1 MLKGIAASPGIV
13 IGRAFLLEEEEFYIA
28 KREIAPGN
36 IRQEINRFRKALAET
51 KEEMDGIRQKVLKQ
65 LGKRHVRLFDAYLL
79 ILEDPLLR
87 NDVIEMV
94 MAQRVNAEYA
104 LQMVIDKITK
114 TFNIIDDGYLRDRSL
129 DILDVGKRVLKRL
142 LGREREELATLSAP
156 VIVVAHNLT
165 PADTIAMRK
174 ENVIGFATDI
184 GGRTSHTAIMA
195 QSLEIPAV
203 VGLKNVTKKVKPG
216 DTIIVDGI
224 EGIVITNP
232 DSLTVENYQRQK
244 IKYTDAE
251 EALKKLTD
259 LPAVTAD
266 EYSIELH
273 ANIEVPEEIPSVHAH
288 GATGIGLFRTEY
300 IYLNRPDLP
309 SEKEQYEQ
317 YASVARQMMP
327 YPVVIRTMDLGADRF
342 VGEFGIS
349 AERNPFM
356 GLRAIRLCFKY
367 PHVFKTQLRAIL
379 RASVEGNL
387 KIMYPMICCWEEM
400 KHANELLEEVRNEL
414 RKEGVPFNEN
424 MEVGVMIETPSSA
437 LIADILAREADFLS
451 IGTNDLIQYTLA
463 VDRVNENVTHLYQ
476 PLHLSILRLVKRVI
490 DAGHQ
495 IGKPVG
501 MCGEMAADPSFTKIL
516 IGMGLDEFSMSPLSI
531 PRIKKIIRSTSLV
544 KAQELANRILATA
557 EQEEVSKIIER
568 FEAQQ

>member
-1 MLKGIAASPGIV
+1 MLKGIGASPGIV
-13 IGRAFLLEEEEFYIA
+13 IGRAFLLEEEKFYIS
-28 KREIAPGN
+28 KRTIDSTEIK
-36 IRQEINRFRKALAET
+36 QEIIRFRKALAET
-51 KEEMDGIRQKVLKQ
+51 REEMGGIRQKVLKQ

-79 ILEDPLLR
+79 ILEDPILR
-87 NDVIEMV
+87 NDVIKMV
-94 MAQRVNAEYA
+94 TEERVNAEYA

-114 TFNIIDDGYLRDRSL
+114 TFAMIDDGYLRDRSL

-142 LGREREELATLSAP
+142 LGREREELATLPSP
-156 VIVVAHNLT
+156 VIVIAHNLS

-203 VGLKNVTKKVKPG
+203 VGLKNVTKKLKLG

-232 DSLTVENYQRQK
+232 DSLTVENYERQK
-244 IKYTDAE
+244 IKYSNAQK
-251 EALKKLTD
+251 ALKKLTD

-266 EYSIELH
+266 EYNVELH

-300 IYLNRPDLP
+300 IYLNRVDLP
-309 SEKEQYEQ
+309 SEEEQYQQ
-317 YASVARQMMP
+317 YTSVAWKMMP
-327 YPVVIRTMDLGADRF
+327 YPVIIRTMDLGADRF

-349 AERNPFM
+349 PERNPFM
-356 GLRAIRLCFKY
+356 GLRAIRLCFRY

-387 KIMYPMICCWEEM
+387 KIMYPMICCVEELR
-400 KHANELLEEVRNEL
+400 HANELLEEVKNEL
-414 RKEGVPFNEN
+414 GKEKIPFNEN

-463 VDRVNENVTHLYQ
+463 VDRVNENVTHLYR
-476 PLHLSILRLVKRVI
+476 PLHLSILRLLKGII

-495 IGKPVG
+495 AGNRVG
-501 MCGEMAADPSFTKIL
+501 MCGEMAADSSLTKIL
-516 IGMGLDEFSMSPLSI
+516 LGMGLDEFSMSPLSI
-531 PRIKKIIRSTSLV
+531 PKIKKIIRSTSLT
-544 KAQELANRILATA
+544 KAQELANQVLATTK
-557 EQEEVSKIIER
+557 QEEVNKIIER
-568 FEAQQ
+568 FEALP

>member
-13 IGRAFLLEEEEFYIA
+13 IGRAFLLEEEEFYIS
-28 KREIAPGN
+28 KRTIEPTDIK
-36 IRQEINRFRKALAET
+36 QEIFRFRKALAET

-65 LGKRHVRLFDAYLL
+65 LGKRHVRLFEAYLL
-79 ILEDPLLR
+79 ILDDPILR
-87 NDVIEMV
+87 NDVMRVILE
-94 MAQRVNAEYA
+94 QRVNAEYA

-114 TFNIIDDGYLRDRSL
+114 TFNIIDDGYLRDRSM
-129 DILDVGKRVLKRL
+129 DILDVGKRVLKNL
-142 LGREREELATLSAP
+142 LGREREELATLPSP

-174 ENVIGFATDI
+174 ENVIGFVTDI

-203 VGLKNVTKKVKPG
+203 VGLKNVTKKVNPG

-224 EGIVITNP
+224 EGIVIINP
-232 DSLTVENYQRQK
+232 DSLTVENYERQK

-266 EYSIELH
+266 EYTVELQ

-300 IYLNRPDLP
+300 IYLNRVDFP
-309 SEKEQYEQ
+309 SEEEQYEQ
-317 YASVARQMMP
+317 YFSVARKMIP

-349 AERNPFM
+349 PERNPFM

-367 PHVFKTQLRAIL
+367 PDVFKTQLRAIM

-387 KIMYPMICCWEEM
+387 KIMYPMICCVEELRR
-400 KHANELLEEVRNEL
+400 ANELLEEVKNEL
-414 RKEGVPFNEN
+414 RKEKTPFNEN
-424 MEVGVMIETPSSA
+424 MEIGVMIETPSSA
-437 LIADILAREADFLS
+437 LIADVLAREADFLS

-463 VDRVNENVTHLYQ
+463 VDRVNENVTHLYK

-490 DAGHQ
+490 DAGHEE
-495 IGKPVG
+495 GKRVG

-516 IGMGLDEFSMSPLSI
+516 LGMGLDEFSMSPLSI
-531 PRIKKIIRSTSLV
+531 PKIKKIIRSTNLTR
-544 KAQELANRILATA
+544 ARELARKVLATT
-557 EQEEVSKIIER
+557 EQDEVSKIIER
-568 FEAQQ
+568 FEALP

>member
-13 IGRAFLLEEEEFYIA
+13 IGRAFLLEEEEFYII
-28 KREIAPGN
+28 KRTIEPADIK
-36 IRQEINRFRKALAET
+36 QEIIRFRKALAET
-51 KEEMDGIRQKVLKQ
+51 EEEMNGIRQRVLKQ

-79 ILEDPLLR
+79 ILDDPILR
-87 NDVIEMV
+87 DDVIRMV
-94 MAQRVNAEYA
+94 MEQRVNAEYA

-114 TFNIIDDGYLRDRSL
+114 TFNIIDDGYLRDRSM
-129 DILDVGKRVLKRL
+129 DILDVGKRVLKHL
-142 LGREREELATLSAP
+142 LGRERQELASLPSP

-203 VGLKNVTKKVKPG
+203 VGLKNITKKVKPG

-224 EGIVITNP
+224 EGIVIIDP
-232 DSLTVENYQRQK
+232 DSLTVENYERQK
-244 IKYTDAE
+244 IKFTDAE

-266 EYSIELH
+266 EHTVELQ

-300 IYLNRPDLP
+300 IYLNRVDLP
-309 SEKEQYEQ
+309 SEEEQYQQ
-317 YASVARQMMP
+317 YVSVARKMMP

-349 AERNPFM
+349 SERNPFM
-356 GLRAIRLCFKY
+356 GLRAIRLCFRY
-367 PHVFKTQLRAIL
+367 PDVFKTQLRAIL

-387 KIMYPMICCWEEM
+387 KIMYPMICCVEELR
-400 KHANELLEEVRNEL
+400 HANELLEEVKNEL
-414 RKEGVPFNEN
+414 REEKNPFNEN

-437 LIADILAREADFLS
+437 LIADILAREAGFLS

-463 VDRVNENVTHLYQ
+463 VDRVNENVTHLYK

-490 DAGHQ
+490 DAGHNE
-495 IGKPVG
+495 GKRVG

-516 IGMGLDEFSMSPLSI
+516 LGMGLDEFSMSPLSI
-531 PRIKKIIRSTSLV
+531 PKIKKIIRSTNLTR
-544 KAQELANRILATA
+544 ARELANEVLATR
-557 EQEEVSKIIER
+557 EQGEVSKIIER
-568 FEAQQ
+568 FEALP

>member
-13 IGRAFLLEEEEFYIA
+13 IGRAFLLEEEEFYIS
-28 KREIAPGN
+28 KRTIDVADMK
-36 IRQEINRFRKALAET
+36 QEIIRFRKALTET
-51 KEEMDGIRQKVLKQ
+51 REEMDGIRQKVLKQ
-65 LGKRHVRLFDAYLL
+65 LGKRHVRLFDAYVL
-79 ILEDPLLR
+79 ILEDPLLQ
-87 NDVIEMV
+87 NDVIRMV
-94 MAQRVNAEYA
+94 TEQRVNAEYA
-104 LQMVIDKITK
+104 LHMVIDKITK
-114 TFNIIDDGYLRDRSL
+114 TFNIIDDGYLRDRSR

-142 LGREREELATLSAP
+142 LGREREELATLSLP

-174 ENVIGFATDI
+174 ENVIGFVTDI

-203 VGLKNVTKKVKPG
+203 VGLKNVTKKIKPG

-224 EGIVITNP
+224 EGIVIINP
-232 DSLTVENYQRQK
+232 DSLTVENYERQK
-244 IKYTDAE
+244 IKYSDAE

-266 EYSIELH
+266 EHSVELH

-300 IYLNRPDLP
+300 IYLNRIDLP
-309 SEKEQYEQ
+309 SEEEQYQQ
-317 YASVARQMMP
+317 YASVAQKMMP
-327 YPVVIRTMDLGADRF
+327 YPVIIRTMDLGADRF

-349 AERNPFM
+349 PERNPFM
-356 GLRAIRLCFKY
+356 GLRAIRLCFRY

-387 KIMYPMICCWEEM
+387 KIMYPMICCVEELR
-400 KHANELLEEVRNEL
+400 HANQLLEEVKSEL
-414 RKEGVPFNEN
+414 IKEEIPFNEN

-437 LIADILAREADFLS
+437 LIADILAQEADFLS

-463 VDRVNENVTHLYQ
+463 VDRVNENVAHLYK

-495 IGKPVG
+495 FGKRVG
-501 MCGEMAADPSFTKIL
+501 MCGEMAADPSFTKAL
-516 IGMGLDEFSMSPLSI
+516 LGMGLDEFSMSPLSI
-531 PRIKKIIRSTSLV
+531 PKIKKIIRSTNLTKV
-544 KAQELANRILATA
+544 QELAKQLLATSK
-557 EQEEVSKIIER
+557 QEAVNEIIEK
-568 FEAQQ
+568 FETLP

>member
-28 KREIAPGN
+28 KREIAPSD
-36 IRQEINRFRKALAET
+36 IRQEIIRFRKALAET

-87 NDVIEMV
+87 DDVTEMV

-104 LQMVIDKITK
+104 LQMVIDRITK

-142 LGREREELATLSAP
+142 LGRERQELATLSAP

-244 IKYTDAE
+244 IKYSDAE

-266 EYSIELH
+266 EHNIELH

-327 YPVVIRTMDLGADRF
+327 YPVIIRTMDLGADRF

-400 KHANELLEEVRNEL
+400 RHANELLEEVRNEL
-414 RKEGVPFNEN
+414 RKEEVPFNEN

-476 PLHLSILRLVKRVI
+476 PLHLSILRLIKRVI

-531 PRIKKIIRSTSLV
+531 PKIKKIIRSTNLA

-557 EQEEVSKIIER
+557 QQEEVTKIIET

>member
-36 IRQEINRFRKALAET
+36 IRQEINRFRRALAET

-476 PLHLSILRLVKRVI
+476 PLHLSILRLIKRVI

-531 PRIKKIIRSTSLV
+531 PRIKKIIRSTSLA

>member
-13 IGRAFLLEEEEFYIA
+13 IGQAFLLEEEDFYIS
-28 KREIAPGN
+28 KRTISPGD
-36 IRQEINRFRKALAET
+36 IKQEIIRFRKALAQT
-51 KEEMDGIRQKVLKQ
+51 KEEMDGIRQKVLRQ
-65 LGKRHVRLFDAYLL
+65 LGKRHVRLFDAYVL
-79 ILEDPLLR
+79 ILEDPILGD
-87 NDVIEMV
+87 DVINMV
-94 MAQRVNAEYA
+94 TEQRVNAEYA

-114 TFNIIDDGYLRDRSL
+114 TFNMIDDGYLRERSR

-142 LGREREELATLSAP
+142 LGREREDLATLPSP

-174 ENVIGFATDI
+174 ENVIGFTTDI

-203 VGLKNVTKKVKPG
+203 VGLKNVTRKVKPG

-224 EGIVITNP
+224 EGIVIINP
-232 DSLTVENYQRQK
+232 DSVTIENYERQK
-244 IKYTDAE
+244 KRYFEDE
-251 EALKKLTD
+251 KALRKLTD

-266 EYSIELH
+266 EHRFELH

-300 IYLNRPDLP
+300 IYLNRVDLP
-309 SEKEQYEQ
+309 SEEEQYQQ
-317 YASVARQMMP
+317 YASVAQKMMP

-342 VGEFGIS
+342 VAEFGIS
-349 AERNPFM
+349 PERNPFM

-387 KIMYPMICCWEEM
+387 KIMYPMICCVEELR
-400 KHANELLEEVRNEL
+400 HANQLLEEAKSEL
-414 RKEGVPFNEN
+414 RKEGIPFNEN

-463 VDRVNENVTHLYQ
+463 VDRVNENVTHLYK
-476 PLHLSILRLVKRVI
+476 PLHLSILRLIKRVI
-490 DAGHQ
+490 DAGHEA
-495 IGKPVG
+495 GKWVG
-501 MCGEMAADPSFTKIL
+501 MCGEMAADPSFTTIL
-516 IGMGLDEFSMSPLSI
+516 LGMALDELSMSPLAI
-531 PRIKKIIRSTSLV
+531 PKIKKIVRSTSLTDA
-544 KAQELANRILATA
+544 KDLANRVLASL
-557 EQEEVSKIIER
+557 EQEEVNKIIEK
-568 FEAQQ
+568 FGAIP

>member
-13 IGRAFLLEEEEFYIA
+13 IGRVFLLEEEEFYIS
-28 KREIAPGN
+28 KRTIELADIK
-36 IRQEINRFRKALAET
+36 QEIIRFRKALAET
-51 KEEMDGIRQKVLKQ
+51 REEMDGVRQKVLKQ

-79 ILEDPLLR
+79 ILEDPILR
-87 NDVIEMV
+87 NDVVKMV
-94 MAQRVNAEYA
+94 TEQRVNAEYA

-266 EYSIELH
+266 EHSIELH

-379 RASVEGNL
+379 RASLEGNL

-476 PLHLSILRLVKRVI
+476 PLHLSILRLIKRVI

-531 PRIKKIIRSTSLV
+531 PRIKKIIRSTSLA

>member
-13 IGRAFLLEEEEFYIA
+13 IGQAFLLEEEEFYIS
-28 KREIAPGN
+28 KRTIDPAN
-36 IRQEINRFRKALAET
+36 VKQEIVRFRKALAET
-51 KEEMDGIRQKVLKQ
+51 GEEMDRIRQKVLKQ

-79 ILEDPLLR
+79 ILEDPILR

-94 MAQRVNAEYA
+94 TEQRVNAEYA
-104 LQMVIDKITK
+104 LQMAIDKITK
-114 TFNIIDDGYLRDRSL
+114 TFNLIDDGYLRDRSR
-129 DILDVGKRVLKRL
+129 DILDVEKRVLKRL
-142 LGREREELATLSAP
+142 LGREREELATLPSP

-174 ENVIGFATDI
+174 ENVIGFVTDI

-203 VGLKNVTKKVKPG
+203 VGLKNVTKKVKLG
-216 DTIIVDGI
+216 DTIIIDGI
-224 EGIVITNP
+224 EGIVIINP
-232 DSLTVENYQRQK
+232 DSLTVENYERQK
-244 IKYTDAE
+244 IKYSYAE
-251 EALKKLTD
+251 KALKKLTD

-266 EYSIELH
+266 DHSVELR

-300 IYLNRPDLP
+300 IYLNRVDLP
-309 SEKEQYEQ
+309 SEEEQYQQ
-317 YASVARQMMP
+317 YASVAREMIP
-327 YPVVIRTMDLGADRF
+327 YVVIIRTMDLGADRF

-349 AERNPFM
+349 PERNPFM
-356 GLRAIRLCFKY
+356 GLRAIRLCFRY

-387 KIMYPMICCWEEM
+387 KIMYPMICCVEELR
-400 KHANELLEEVRNEL
+400 HANQLLEEVKNEL
-414 RKEGVPFNEN
+414 RKEAIPFNEN

-463 VDRVNENVTHLYQ
+463 VDRVNENVTHLYK
-476 PLHLSILRLVKRVI
+476 PLHLSILRLIKRVI
-490 DAGHQ
+490 DAGRQ
-495 IGKPVG
+495 ARKRVG

-516 IGMGLDEFSMSPLSI
+516 LGMGLDEFSMSPLAI
-531 PRIKKIIRSTSLV
+531 PKIKKIIRSASLTR
-544 KAQELANRILATA
+544 AQELANQVLATSK
-557 EQEEVSKIIER
+557 QEEVTKIMEK
-568 FEAQQ
+568 FEALP

>member
-13 IGRAFLLEEEEFYIA
+13 IGRAFLLEEEEFYIS
-28 KREIAPGN
+28 KRTIEPADIK
-36 IRQEINRFRKALAET
+36 QEIIRFRKALAET
-51 KEEMDGIRQKVLKQ
+51 KEEMDGIRQRVLKQ

-79 ILEDPLLR
+79 ILDDPILR
-87 NDVIEMV
+87 NDVIRMV
-94 MAQRVNAEYA
+94 MEQRVNAEYA

-114 TFNIIDDGYLRDRSL
+114 TFNIIDDGYLRDRSM
-129 DILDVGKRVLKRL
+129 DILDVGKRVLKHL
-142 LGREREELATLSAP
+142 LGRERQELASLPSP

-203 VGLKNVTKKVKPG
+203 VGLKNITKKVTPG

-224 EGIVITNP
+224 EGIVIIDP
-232 DSLTVENYQRQK
+232 DSLTVENYERQK
-244 IKYTDAE
+244 IKFTDAE

-266 EYSIELH
+266 EYTVELQ

-300 IYLNRPDLP
+300 IYLNRVDLP
-309 SEKEQYEQ
+309 SEEEQYQQ
-317 YASVARQMMP
+317 YVSVARKMIP

-349 AERNPFM
+349 SERNPFM
-356 GLRAIRLCFKY
+356 GLRAIRLCFRY
-367 PHVFKTQLRAIL
+367 PDVFKTQLRAIL

-387 KIMYPMICCWEEM
+387 KIMYPMICCVEELR
-400 KHANELLEEVRNEL
+400 HANELLEEVKNEL
-414 RKEGVPFNEN
+414 REEKNPFNEN

-437 LIADILAREADFLS
+437 LIADILAREAGFLS

-463 VDRVNENVTHLYQ
+463 VDRVNENVTHLYK

-490 DAGHQ
+490 DAGHKE
-495 IGKPVG
+495 GKRVG

-516 IGMGLDEFSMSPLSI
+516 LGMGLDEFSMSPLSI
-531 PRIKKIIRSTSLV
+531 PKIKKIIRSTNLTR
-544 KAQELANRILATA
+544 ARELANEVLATR

-568 FEAQQ
+568 FEALP

>member
-13 IGRAFLLEEEEFYIA
+13 IGRAFLLEEEEFYIS
-28 KREIAPGN
+28 KRTIDDSDMK
-36 IRQEINRFRKALAET
+36 QEIIRFRKALTET
-51 KEEMDGIRQKVLKQ
+51 IEEMDGIRQKVLKQ
-65 LGKRHVRLFDAYLL
+65 LGKRHVRLFDVYVL
-79 ILEDPLLR
+79 ILEDPILR
-87 NDVIEMV
+87 NDVIKMV
-94 MAQRVNAEYA
+94 TEQRVNAEYA

-114 TFNIIDDGYLRDRSL
+114 TFNIIDDGYLRDRSR

-142 LGREREELATLSAP
+142 LGREREELATLPSP

-174 ENVIGFATDI
+174 ENVIGFVTDI
-184 GGRTSHTAIMA
+184 GGRTSHTVIMA

-216 DTIIVDGI
+216 DTIIIDGT
-224 EGIVITNP
+224 EGIVIINP
-232 DSLTVENYQRQK
+232 DSLTVENYERQK
-244 IKYTDAE
+244 IKYSNAE
-251 EALKKLTD
+251 KALKKLTD

-266 EYSIELH
+266 EHSVELH

-300 IYLNRPDLP
+300 IYLNRIDLP
-309 SEKEQYEQ
+309 SEEEQYRQ
-317 YASVARQMMP
+317 YASVAQKMMP
-327 YPVVIRTMDLGADRF
+327 YPVIIRTMDLGADRF

-349 AERNPFM
+349 PERNPFM
-356 GLRAIRLCFKY
+356 GLRAIRLCFRY

-387 KIMYPMICCWEEM
+387 KIMYPMICSVEELR
-400 KHANELLEEVRNEL
+400 HANQLLEEVKNEL
-414 RKEGVPFNEN
+414 RKEEIPFNEN
-424 MEVGVMIETPSSA
+424 MEAGVMIETPSSA
-437 LIADILAREADFLS
+437 LIADILAQEADFLS

-463 VDRVNENVTHLYQ
+463 VDRVNENVAHLYK
-476 PLHLSILRLVKRVI
+476 PLHLSILRLIKRVI

-495 IGKPVG
+495 FGKCVG

-516 IGMGLDEFSMSPLSI
+516 LGMGLDELSMSPLSI
-531 PRIKKIIRSTSLV
+531 PKIKNIIRSANLTR
-544 KAQELANRILATA
+544 AQELANRILATST
-557 EQEEVSKIIER
+557 QEEVNEIIEK
-568 FEAQQ
+568 FEALP

>member
-13 IGRAFLLEEEEFYIA
+13 IGRAFLLEEEEFYIS
-28 KREIAPGN
+28 KRTIDDSDMK
-36 IRQEINRFRKALAET
+36 QEIIRFRKALTET
-51 KEEMDGIRQKVLKQ
+51 IEEMDGIRQKVLKQ
-65 LGKRHVRLFDAYLL
+65 LGKRHVRLFDVYVL
-79 ILEDPLLR
+79 ILEDPILR
-87 NDVIEMV
+87 NDVIKMV
-94 MAQRVNAEYA
+94 TEQRVNAEYA

-114 TFNIIDDGYLRDRSL
+114 TFNIIDDGYLRDRSR

-142 LGREREELATLSAP
+142 LGREREELATLPSP

-174 ENVIGFATDI
+174 ENVIGFVTDI
-184 GGRTSHTAIMA
+184 GGRTSHTVIMA

-216 DTIIVDGI
+216 DTIIIDGT
-224 EGIVITNP
+224 EGIVIINP
-232 DSLTVENYQRQK
+232 DSLTVENYERQK
-244 IKYTDAE
+244 IKYSDTE
-251 EALKKLTD
+251 KVLKKLTD

-266 EYSIELH
+266 EHSVELH

-300 IYLNRPDLP
+300 IYLNRIDLP
-309 SEKEQYEQ
+309 SEEEQYRQ
-317 YASVARQMMP
+317 YASVAQKMMP
-327 YPVVIRTMDLGADRF
+327 YPVIIRTMDLGADRF

-349 AERNPFM
+349 PERNPFM
-356 GLRAIRLCFKY
+356 GLRAIRLCFRY

-387 KIMYPMICCWEEM
+387 KIMYPMICSVEELR
-400 KHANELLEEVRNEL
+400 HANQLLEEVKNEL
-414 RKEGVPFNEN
+414 RKEEIPFNEN
-424 MEVGVMIETPSSA
+424 MEAGVMIETPSSA
-437 LIADILAREADFLS
+437 LIADILAQEADFLS

-463 VDRVNENVTHLYQ
+463 VDRVNENVAHLYK
-476 PLHLSILRLVKRVI
+476 PLHLSILRLIKRVI

-495 IGKPVG
+495 FGKCVG

-516 IGMGLDEFSMSPLSI
+516 LGMGLDELSMSPLSI
-531 PRIKKIIRSTSLV
+531 PKIKNIIRSANLTR
-544 KAQELANRILATA
+544 AQELDNRILATST
-557 EQEEVSKIIER
+557 QEEVNEIIEK
-568 FEAQQ
+568 FEALP

>member
-13 IGRAFLLEEEEFYIA
+13 IGRAFLLEEEEFYIS
-28 KREIAPGN
+28 KRTIDDSDMK
-36 IRQEINRFRKALAET
+36 QEIIRFRKALTET
-51 KEEMDGIRQKVLKQ
+51 IEEMDGIRQKVLKQ
-65 LGKRHVRLFDAYLL
+65 LGKRHVRLFDVYVL
-79 ILEDPLLR
+79 ILEDPILR
-87 NDVIEMV
+87 NDVIKMV
-94 MAQRVNAEYA
+94 TEQRVNAEYA

-114 TFNIIDDGYLRDRSL
+114 TFNIIDDGYLRDRSR

-142 LGREREELATLSAP
+142 LGREREELATLPSP

-174 ENVIGFATDI
+174 ENVIGFVTDI
-184 GGRTSHTAIMA
+184 GGRTSHTVIMA

-216 DTIIVDGI
+216 DTIIIDGT
-224 EGIVITNP
+224 EGIVIINP
-232 DSLTVENYQRQK
+232 DSLTVENYERQK
-244 IKYTDAE
+244 IKYSDAE
-251 EALKKLTD
+251 KALKKLTD

-266 EYSIELH
+266 EHSVELH

-300 IYLNRPDLP
+300 IYLNRIDLP
-309 SEKEQYEQ
+309 SEEEQYRQ
-317 YASVARQMMP
+317 YASVAQKMMP
-327 YPVVIRTMDLGADRF
+327 YPVIIRTMDLGADRF

-349 AERNPFM
+349 PERNPFM
-356 GLRAIRLCFKY
+356 GLRAIRLCFRY

-387 KIMYPMICCWEEM
+387 KIMYPMICSVEELR
-400 KHANELLEEVRNEL
+400 HANQLLEEVKNEL
-414 RKEGVPFNEN
+414 RKEEIPFNEN
-424 MEVGVMIETPSSA
+424 MEAGVMIETPSSA
-437 LIADILAREADFLS
+437 LIADILAQEADFLS

-463 VDRVNENVTHLYQ
+463 VDRVNENVAHLYK
-476 PLHLSILRLVKRVI
+476 PLHLSILRLIKRVI

-495 IGKPVG
+495 FGKCVG

-516 IGMGLDEFSMSPLSI
+516 LGMGLDELSMSPLSI
-531 PRIKKIIRSTSLV
+531 PKIKNIIRSANLTR
-544 KAQELANRILATA
+544 AQELANRILATST
-557 EQEEVSKIIER
+557 QEEVNEIIEK
-568 FEAQQ
+568 FEALP

>member
-13 IGRAFLLEEEEFYIA
+13 IGRAFLLEEEEFYIF
-28 KREIAPGN
+28 KRTIEPADIK
-36 IRQEINRFRKALAET
+36 QEIIRFRKALAET

-79 ILEDPLLR
+79 ILDDPILR
-87 NDVIEMV
+87 NDVVRLIME
-94 MAQRVNAEYA
+94 QRVNAEYA

-114 TFNIIDDGYLRDRSL
+114 TFNIIDDGYLRDRSM
-129 DILDVGKRVLKRL
+129 DILDVGKRVLKNL
-142 LGREREELATLSAP
+142 LGREREELATLPSP

-174 ENVIGFATDI
+174 ENVIGFVTDI

-203 VGLKNVTKKVKPG
+203 VGLKNVTKKVNPG

-224 EGIVITNP
+224 EGIVIINP
-232 DSLTVENYQRQK
+232 DSLTVENYERQK

-266 EYSIELH
+266 EYTVELQ

-300 IYLNRPDLP
+300 IYLNRVDLP
-309 SEKEQYEQ
+309 SEEEQYQQ
-317 YASVARQMMP
+317 YVSVARKMMP

-349 AERNPFM
+349 PERNPFM

-367 PHVFKTQLRAIL
+367 PDVFKTQLRAIM

-387 KIMYPMICCWEEM
+387 KIMYPMICCVEELRR
-400 KHANELLEEVRNEL
+400 ANKFLEEVKNEL
-414 RKEGVPFNEN
+414 RKDKIPFNEN
-424 MEVGVMIETPSSA
+424 MEIGVMIETPSSA
-437 LIADILAREADFLS
+437 LIADVLAREADFLS

-463 VDRVNENVTHLYQ
+463 VDRVNENVTHLYK
-476 PLHLSILRLVKRVI
+476 PLHLSILRLIKRVI
-490 DAGHQ
+490 DAGHEE
-495 IGKPVG
+495 GKRVG
-501 MCGEMAADPSFTKIL
+501 MCGEMAADSSFTKIL
-516 IGMGLDEFSMSPLSI
+516 LGMGLDEFSMSPLSI
-531 PRIKKIIRSTSLV
+531 PKIKKIIRSTNLTR
-544 KAQELANRILATA
+544 ARELANKVLATT
-557 EQEEVSKIIER
+557 EQEEVSKILER
-568 FEAQQ
+568 FEALP

>member
-13 IGRAFLLEEEEFYIA
+13 IGRAFLLEEEEFYIS
-28 KREIAPGN
+28 KRTIEPADIK
-36 IRQEINRFRKALAET
+36 QEIIRFRKALAET
-51 KEEMDGIRQKVLKQ
+51 KEEMDGIRQRVLKQ

-79 ILEDPLLR
+79 ILDDPILR
-87 NDVIEMV
+87 NDVIRMV
-94 MAQRVNAEYA
+94 MEQRVNAEYA

-114 TFNIIDDGYLRDRSL
+114 TFNIIDDGYLRDRSM
-129 DILDVGKRVLKRL
+129 DILDVGKRVLKHL
-142 LGREREELATLSAP
+142 LGRERQELASLPSP

-203 VGLKNVTKKVKPG
+203 VGLKNITKKVTPG

-224 EGIVITNP
+224 EGIVIIDP
-232 DSLTVENYQRQK
+232 DSLTVENYERQK
-244 IKYTDAE
+244 IKFTDAE

-266 EYSIELH
+266 EYTVELQ

-300 IYLNRPDLP
+300 IYLNRVDLP
-309 SEKEQYEQ
+309 SEEEQYQQ
-317 YASVARQMMP
+317 YVSVARKMIP

-349 AERNPFM
+349 SERNPFM
-356 GLRAIRLCFKY
+356 GLRAIRLCFRY
-367 PHVFKTQLRAIL
+367 PGVFKTQLRAIL
-379 RASVEGNL
+379 RASVDGNL
-387 KIMYPMICCWEEM
+387 KIMYPMICCVEELR
-400 KHANELLEEVRNEL
+400 HANELLEEVKNEL
-414 RKEGVPFNEN
+414 REEKNPFNEN

-437 LIADILAREADFLS
+437 LIADILAREAGFLS

-463 VDRVNENVTHLYQ
+463 VDRVNENVTHLYK

-490 DAGHQ
+490 DAGHKE
-495 IGKPVG
+495 GKRVG

-516 IGMGLDEFSMSPLSI
+516 LGMGLDEFSMSPLSI
-531 PRIKKIIRSTSLV
+531 PKIKKIIRSTNLTR
-544 KAQELANRILATA
+544 ARELANEVLATR

-568 FEAQQ
+568 FEALP

>member
-13 IGRAFLLEEEEFYIA
+13 IGRAFLLEEEEFYII
-28 KREIAPGN
+28 KRTIEPADIK
-36 IRQEINRFRKALAET
+36 QEIIRFRKALAET
-51 KEEMDGIRQKVLKQ
+51 KEEMDGIRQRVLKQ

-79 ILEDPLLR
+79 ILDDPILR
-87 NDVIEMV
+87 NDVIRMV
-94 MAQRVNAEYA
+94 MEQRVNAEYA

-114 TFNIIDDGYLRDRSL
+114 TFNIIDDGYLRDRSM
-129 DILDVGKRVLKRL
+129 DILDVGKRVLKHL
-142 LGREREELATLSAP
+142 LGRERQELASLPSP

-203 VGLKNVTKKVKPG
+203 VGLKNITKKVKPG

-224 EGIVITNP
+224 EGIVIIDP
-232 DSLTVENYQRQK
+232 DSLTVENYERQK
-244 IKYTDAE
+244 IKFTDAE

-266 EYSIELH
+266 EHTVELQ

-300 IYLNRPDLP
+300 IYLNRVDLP
-309 SEKEQYEQ
+309 SEEEQYQQ
-317 YASVARQMMP
+317 YVSVARKMMP

-349 AERNPFM
+349 SERNPFM
-356 GLRAIRLCFKY
+356 GLRAIRLCFRY
-367 PHVFKTQLRAIL
+367 PDVFKTQLRAIL

-387 KIMYPMICCWEEM
+387 KIMYPMICCVEELR
-400 KHANELLEEVRNEL
+400 HANELLEEVKNEL
-414 RKEGVPFNEN
+414 REEKNPFNEN

-437 LIADILAREADFLS
+437 LIADILAREAGFLS

-463 VDRVNENVTHLYQ
+463 VDRVNENVTHLYK

-490 DAGHQ
+490 DAGHNE
-495 IGKPVG
+495 GKRVG

-516 IGMGLDEFSMSPLSI
+516 LGMGLDEFSMSPLSI
-531 PRIKKIIRSTSLV
+531 PKIKKIIRSTNLTR
-544 KAQELANRILATA
+544 ARELANEVLATR
-557 EQEEVSKIIER
+557 EQGEVSKIIER
-568 FEAQQ
+568 FEALP

>member
-13 IGRAFLLEEEEFYIA
+13 IGRVFLLEEEEFYIS
-28 KREIAPGN
+28 KRTIELADIK
-36 IRQEINRFRKALAET
+36 QEIIRFRKALAET
-51 KEEMDGIRQKVLKQ
+51 REEMDGVRQKVLKQ

-79 ILEDPLLR
+79 ILEDPILR
-87 NDVIEMV
+87 NDVVKMV
-94 MAQRVNAEYA
+94 TEQRVNAEYA

-114 TFNIIDDGYLRDRSL
+114 TFNMIDDGYLRDRSR
-129 DILDVGKRVLKRL
+129 DILDVGKKVLKRL
-142 LGREREELATLSAP
+142 LGREREELASLPSP

-203 VGLKNVTKKVKPG
+203 VGLKNVTKKIKPG

-224 EGIVITNP
+224 EGIVIINP
-232 DSLTVENYQRQK
+232 DSLTVENYERQK
-244 IKYTDAE
+244 IRYFSDE

-259 LPAVTAD
+259 LPAITVD
-266 EYSIELH
+266 EHNVELH

-300 IYLNRPDLP
+300 IYLNRTDLP
-309 SEKEQYEQ
+309 LEEEQYQQ
-317 YASVARQMMP
+317 YASVARKMMP
-327 YPVVIRTMDLGADRF
+327 YPVIIRTMDLGADRF

-349 AERNPFM
+349 PERNPFM

-367 PHVFKTQLRAIL
+367 PYVFKTQLRAIL

-387 KIMYPMICCWEEM
+387 KIMYPMICCVEELR
-400 KHANELLEEVRNEL
+400 HANELLEEVKNEL
-414 RKEGVPFNEN
+414 RKEKTPFNEN

-437 LIADILAREADFLS
+437 LIADILAQEADFLS

-463 VDRVNENVTHLYQ
+463 VDRVNENVTHLYK
-476 PLHLSILRLVKRVI
+476 PLHLAILRLIKRVI

-495 IGKPVG
+495 FGKSVG

-516 IGMGLDEFSMSPLSI
+516 LGMGLDEFSMSPLSI
-531 PRIKKIIRSTSLV
+531 PKIKKIIRLTNLSET
-544 KAQELANRILATA
+544 QELANRVLATSK
-557 EQEEVSKIIER
+557 QEEVNKIIEKY
-568 FEAQQ
+568 EALP

>member
-28 KREIAPGN
+28 KREIAPGD
-36 IRQEINRFRKALAET
+36 IRQEIIRFRRALAET

-87 NDVIEMV
+87 DDVTEMV

-104 LQMVIDKITK
+104 LQMVIDRITK

-142 LGREREELATLSAP
+142 LGREREELATLSAS

-266 EYSIELH
+266 EHNIELH

-400 KHANELLEEVRNEL
+400 RHANDLLEEVRNEL

-476 PLHLSILRLVKRVI
+476 PLHLSILRLIKRVI

-531 PRIKKIIRSTSLV
+531 PKIKKIIRSTNLA

>member
-13 IGRAFLLEEEEFYIA
+13 IGRVFLLEEEEFYIS
-28 KREIAPGN
+28 KRTIELADIK
-36 IRQEINRFRKALAET
+36 QEIIRFRKALAET
-51 KEEMDGIRQKVLKQ
+51 REEMDGVRQKVLKQ

-79 ILEDPLLR
+79 ILEDPILR
-87 NDVIEMV
+87 NDVVKMV
-94 MAQRVNAEYA
+94 TEQRVNAEYA

-114 TFNIIDDGYLRDRSL
+114 TFNMIDDGYLRDRSR
-129 DILDVGKRVLKRL
+129 DILDVGKKVLKRL
-142 LGREREELATLSAP
+142 LGREREELASLPSP

-203 VGLKNVTKKVKPG
+203 VGLKNVTKKIKPG

-224 EGIVITNP
+224 EGIVIINP
-232 DSLTVENYQRQK
+232 DSLTVENYERQK
-244 IKYTDAE
+244 IRYFSDE

-259 LPAVTAD
+259 LPAITAD
-266 EYSIELH
+266 EHNVELH

-300 IYLNRPDLP
+300 IYLNRTDLP
-309 SEKEQYEQ
+309 LEEEQYQQ
-317 YASVARQMMP
+317 YASVARKMMP
-327 YPVVIRTMDLGADRF
+327 YPVIIRTMDLGADRF

-349 AERNPFM
+349 PERNPFM

-367 PHVFKTQLRAIL
+367 PYVFKTQLRAIL

-387 KIMYPMICCWEEM
+387 KIMYPMICCVEELR
-400 KHANELLEEVRNEL
+400 HANELLEEVKNEL
-414 RKEGVPFNEN
+414 RKEKTPFNEN

-437 LIADILAREADFLS
+437 LIADILAQEADFLS

-463 VDRVNENVTHLYQ
+463 VDRVNENVTHLYK
-476 PLHLSILRLVKRVI
+476 PLHLAILRLIKRVI

-495 IGKPVG
+495 FGKSVG

-516 IGMGLDEFSMSPLSI
+516 LGMGLDEFSMSPLSI
-531 PRIKKIIRSTSLV
+531 PKIKKIIRSTNLSET
-544 KAQELANRILATA
+544 QELANQVLATSK
-557 EQEEVSKIIER
+557 QEEVNKIIEKY
-568 FEAQQ
+568 EALP

>member
-13 IGRAFLLEEEEFYIA
+13 IGRAFLLEEEEFYIS
-28 KREIAPGN
+28 KRTIEPADIK
-36 IRQEINRFRKALAET
+36 QEIIRFRKALAET
-51 KEEMDGIRQKVLKQ
+51 KEEMDGIRQRVLKQ

-79 ILEDPLLR
+79 ILDDPILR
-87 NDVIEMV
+87 NDVIRMV
-94 MAQRVNAEYA
+94 MEQRVNAEYA

-114 TFNIIDDGYLRDRSL
+114 TFNIIDDGYLRDRSM
-129 DILDVGKRVLKRL
+129 DILDVGKRVLKHL
-142 LGREREELATLSAP
+142 LGRERQELASLPSP

-203 VGLKNVTKKVKPG
+203 VGLKNITKKVTPG

-224 EGIVITNP
+224 EGIVIIDP
-232 DSLTVENYQRQK
+232 DSLTVENYERQK
-244 IKYTDAE
+244 IKFTDAE

-266 EYSIELH
+266 EHTVELQ

-300 IYLNRPDLP
+300 IYLNRVDLP
-309 SEKEQYEQ
+309 SEEEQYQQ
-317 YASVARQMMP
+317 YVSVARKMIP

-349 AERNPFM
+349 SERNPFM
-356 GLRAIRLCFKY
+356 GLRAIRLCFRY
-367 PHVFKTQLRAIL
+367 PDVFKTQLRAIL

-387 KIMYPMICCWEEM
+387 KIMYPMICCVEELR
-400 KHANELLEEVRNEL
+400 HANELLEEVKNEL
-414 RKEGVPFNEN
+414 REEKNPFNEN

-437 LIADILAREADFLS
+437 LIADILAREAGFLS

-463 VDRVNENVTHLYQ
+463 VDRVNENVTHLYK

-490 DAGHQ
+490 DAGHKE
-495 IGKPVG
+495 GKRVG

-516 IGMGLDEFSMSPLSI
+516 LGMGLDEFSMSPLSI
-531 PRIKKIIRSTSLV
+531 PKIKKIIRSTNLTR
-544 KAQELANRILATA
+544 ARELANEVLATR

-568 FEAQQ
+568 FEALP